1 MNDETM
7 EQRGLVK
14 AFILDGE
21 GGGTAISWPE
31 IEGWRPGDGKFLWLH
46 LDYSHPY
53 VQRWLKNRKGLD
65 YLVVENLLAEDSRPR
80 STPFHDGLL
89 MGLRGVNLNPGAVP
103 EDMVAIRLWIDGQAV
118 FSTGQRFLPSIDDM
132 GAAIE
137 SGAGPAAPGEFLAQ
151 MCEFVMNR
159 VGDVVE
165 DFETIFDGLEEEM
178 MKEKGSSQ
186 RQLLSN
192 LRRQIIELRK
202 YLAPQ
207 RDALGYIQGLK
218 ITWLQDA
225 DKLRLREVGD
235 RLFRYV
241 EELDSIRDRS
251 VVLHE
256 ELVSQLSEEMNKR
269 MYMLSLVAT
278 IFMPLGFLAGLL
290 GVNLGG
296 IPGASSWWGFS
307 LFCLLLLA
315 VFAMQLLYLK
325 NKKWM

>member
-1 MNDETM
+1 M
-7 EQRGLVK
+7 EQGGLVK

-21 GGGTAISWPE
+21 GGGSAISWPD
-31 IEGWRPGDGKFLWLH
+31 IERWQAGDGTFLWLH

-53 VQRWLKNRKGLD
+53 VQGWLKNRRGLD
-65 YLVVENLLAEDSRPR
+65 YLVIENLLAEDSRPR

-89 MGLRGVNLNPGAVP
+89 MGLRGVNLNPGADP
-103 EDMVAIRLWIDGQAV
+103 EDMVAIRLWIDGHAII
-118 FSTGQRFLPSIDDM
+118 STGQRFLPSIDDM
-132 GAAIE
+132 QKAIE
-137 SGAGPAAPGEFLAQ
+137 SGDGPATPGEFLAR

-165 DFETIFDGLEEEM
+165 DFEAIFDELEEDM
-178 MKEKGSSQ
+178 MTDHGRGQ

-218 ITWLQDA
+218 ISWLQDA
-225 DKLRLREVGD
+225 DRLRLREVAD

-296 IPGASSWWGFS
+296 IPGASGSWGFP
-307 LFCLLLLA
+307 LFCLLILV
-315 VFAMQLLYLK
+315 VFAVQLIYLK